1 MIYSTQQKSLLQG
14 YHQPYKRK
22 NRAVLVSCTILLI
35 ACYLFTYRN
44 HLTSSK
50 VTYAVN
56 QLVMCILV
64 QIWAFYN
71 DAF

>member
-1 MIYSTQQKSLLQG
+1 MIYGTQQKSLLQG

-22 NRAVLVSCTILLI
+22 NRAALVSCTILLI

-50 VTYAVN
+50 SASCT
-56 QLVMCILV
+56 LSL
-64 QIWAFYN
+64 FLLEL
-71 DAF
+71 

>member
-44 HLTSSK
+44 RL
-50 VTYAVN
+50 
-56 QLVMCILV
+56 
-64 QIWAFYN
+64 
-71 DAF
+71 

>member
-50 VTYAVN
+50 SICYISQRLA
-56 QLVMCILV
+56 
-64 QIWAFYN
+64 
-71 DAF
+71 